1 MSASTHPFVFALG
14 APSEESTQ
22 RTHARA
28 QSEPLADVDREVF
41 ARLYTRLAPRIHRFL
56 SDLLFDSVLARDA
69 TQETFARA
77 LLHIGILH
85 DEARATPW
93 IFGIARNVSLEVRK
107 ARARAS
113 RVTSLDDT
121 VDLPAAEA
129 SSCPEATLEGRQA
142 ARKLRAALAALPEER
157 RAILLLRL
165 DHGLSYDDIA
175 ASMGISLAKVK
186 VDIFRARETLREH
199 LERHDR

>member
-14 APSEESTQ
+14 ASSDATQ

-28 QSEPLADVDREVF
+28 RSEPLADADREVF

-77 LLHIGILH
+77 LLHVAIMH

-113 RVTSLDDT
+113 RVTSLDDS
-121 VDLPAAEA
+121 VDPPAAEA

-142 ARKLRAALAALPEER
+142 AKKLRVALAALPEER

-175 ASMGISLAKVK
+175 ASMGITLAKVK
-186 VDIFRARETLREH
+186 VDIFRARETLREQ